1 MTTPQPTASSPYG
14 NNARPKHAT
23 IPKAST
29 REGADSRAALE
40 WLTDVAEH
48 PGLSAE
54 AKEVAAIMSGGWTG
68 VGRRC
73 RRGANWILEHS
84 RLPDFEALR
93 AASGE
98 LRQAGFITGHG
109 GTASVWKL
117 HDPATQLPIVETRRL
132 ESIEK
137 ERTRD
142 LDAKLRN
149 IRKGGVNA

>member
-1 MTTPQPTASSPYG
+1 MT
-14 NNARPKHAT
+14 
-23 IPKAST
+23 
-29 REGADSRAALE
+29 ALE
-40 WLTDVAEH
+40 WLTKVADH
-48 PGLSAE
+48 PALSTD

-68 VGRRC
+68 TGRRC

-84 RLPDFEALR
+84 RLPDFDALR

-117 HDPATQLPIVETRRL
+117 HDPAIQLPIVEARHR
-132 ESIEK
+132 EEIEK
-137 ERTRD
+137 ERARE

-149 IRKGGVNA
+149 IRKGGVSV